1 MEPKIK
7 IKVRDLFFTQGVLI
21 GEVKKQFG
29 LVELKMKTATTPET
43 VFGIEPENIDEL
55 IDFLQQSKAA
65 LL

>member
-7 IKVRDLFFTQGVLI
+7 IEIRDFFFTPGVLT
-21 GEVKKQFG
+21 GEVKEQFE
-29 LVELKMKTATTPET
+29 LVEFKMKTATTPET
-43 VFGIEPENIDEL
+43 IFGIEPENIDEL